1 MSEEMRNERM
11 SCENVVNGQDDNA
24 TERSLAQAASPEG
37 GAHDDSRMAARGS
50 QECEAATNCD
60 STASEGRDDA
70 LANNASKP
78 GSKPSL
84 DMLHGSLWK
93 SVPVFALPVALT
105 GILEQMSALIDTMM
119 VGQLSGEGGPAAMAA
134 VGSNTPIT
142 SLLLNLF
149 IGIALG
155 TNVVI
160 ANAIGSGD
168 RDTVHKAVHSSVSL
182 ASIGIVVIV
191 VGEVLAAPLLH
202 LLSVPAETFDQA
214 LLFLRV
220 YLLGMPSILLYN
232 FEAAIFRSVGITKMP
247 LQALAA
253 SSLINVALVF
263 VFIPLMGWGVA
274 GAAAATAVSYTVAA
288 AVLFF
293 RLCRIDSPIRLN
305 PRELRLDGPVLRRVI
320 RIGLPAGIQSAVF
333 SLANIV
339 IQACINGLGTEV
351 MAASSAVLSLEYVVY
366 NLLNSFSQACT
377 TFVGQNFGAGNIK
390 RCKKVL
396 FTTLAEAEVAELVML
411 AFLLGLGH
419 QILALFNP
427 DPAVISLGYLRMCA
441 IFPSYMFS
449 MAYENM
455 SGYLRGFG
463 ISLAPAILT
472 ALGVCGWRFFW
483 VSVVFPMNPTF
494 ERLMVIYPISL
505 GFTTLLIFIA
515 TMVIRPSR
523 LYATRQKALEA

>member
-1 MSEEMRNERM
+1 MSQASVEVA
-11 SCENVVNGQDDNA
+11 ENTVTNKVQVKSANK
-24 TERSLAQAASPEG
+24 PEKG
-37 GAHDDSRMAARGS
+37 K
-50 QECEAATNCD
+50 
-60 STASEGRDDA
+60 
-70 LANNASKP
+70 KP
-78 GSKPSL
+78 PL

-93 SVPVFALPVALT
+93 TIPVFALPVALT
-105 GILEQMSALIDTMM
+105 GILEQMSSLIDTMM
-119 VGQLSGEGGPAAMAA
+119 VGQLSGANAMAA

-142 SLLLNLF
+142 SLILNLF

-160 ANAIGSGD
+160 ANAIGSD
-168 RDTVHKAVHSSVSL
+168 DMATVRKAVHSSVT
-182 ASIGIVVIV
+182 
-191 VGEVLAAPLLH
+191 LAAGGILVTLLGELLAEPLLH
-202 LLSVPAETFDQA
+202 LLNVPSDTFPQA
-214 LLFLRV
+214 ITFLRV

-253 SSLINVALVF
+253 SSVINVALVF
-263 VFIPLMGWGVA
+263 VFIPVLGWGVA

-293 RLCRIDSPIRLN
+293 RLVRIDSPIRLE
-305 PRELRLDGPVLRRVI
+305 PRELGIDGPVLRRVV
-320 RIGLPAGIQSAVF
+320 RIGLPAGVQSAVF

-339 IQACINGLGTEV
+339 IQACINSLGTEV

-377 TFVGQNFGAGNIK
+377 TFVGQNFGAGNIR
-390 RCKKVL
+390 RCKSVL
-396 FTTLAEAEVAELVML
+396 LTSLAEAEVVELVML
-411 AFLLGLGH
+411 AILLGFGH
-419 QILALFNP
+419 QILSLFNG
-427 DPAVISLGYLRMCA
+427 DPEVIRLGYFRMCM

-483 VSVVFPMNPTF
+483 VSVVFPAAPSF
-494 ERLMVIYPISL
+494 ERLMMIYPISL
-505 GFTTLLIFIA
+505 GFTTMLIFIA
-515 TMVIRPSR
+515 LMAIRPSKM
-523 LYATRQKALEA
+523 YAQRTK

>member
-1 MSEEMRNERM
+1 M
-11 SCENVVNGQDDNA
+11 SCENTVQGMNESKSSEAETGLTKQGHPIAADK
-24 TERSLAQAASPEG
+24 EPGKRSQK
-37 GAHDDSRMAARGS
+37 
-50 QECEAATNCD
+50 
-60 STASEGRDDA
+60 
-70 LANNASKP
+70 KP
-78 GSKPSL
+78 PL

-93 SVPVFALPVALT
+93 TVPVFALPVALT
-105 GILEQMSALIDTMM
+105 GILEQLSSLIDTMM
-119 VGQLSGEGGPAAMAA
+119 VGQLSGEAGPAAMAA

-160 ANAIGSGD
+160 ANAIGSD
-168 RDTVHKAVHSSVSL
+168 DMDTVHKAVHSSVSM
-182 ASIGIVVIV
+182 AAIGFVVIA
-191 VGEVLAAPLLH
+191 VGELFAAPLLN
-202 LLSVPAETFDQA
+202 LLSVPAETLPQA
-214 LLFLRV
+214 LMFLRV

-263 VFIPLMGWGVA
+263 VFIPCLGWGVA

-288 AVLFF
+288 AVLFV

-305 PRELRLDGPVLRRVI
+305 PRELRLDGPVLRRVV
-320 RIGLPAGIQSAVF
+320 RIGLPAGLQSAVF

-339 IQACINGLGTEV
+339 IQSCINGLGTEV
-351 MAASSAVLSLEYVVY
+351 MAASSAVLSIEYVVY
-366 NLLNSFSQACT
+366 NLLNSFAQACT
-377 TFVGQNFGAGNIK
+377 TFVGQNFGAGNIE

-396 FTTLAEAEVAELVML
+396 LTTLVEAEAVELVML
-411 AFLLGLGH
+411 ALLLGLGH

-427 DPAVISLGYLRMCA
+427 DPVVIRLGYYRMLM
-441 IFPSYMFS
+441 IFPSYMAS

-472 ALGVCGWRFFW
+472 AIGVCGWRFFW
-483 VSVVFPMNPTF
+483 VSCVYPSNPCF
-494 ERLMVIYPISL
+494 EWLMIIYPISL
-505 GFTTLLIFIA
+505 VSTALLIFCA
-515 TMVIRPSR
+515 MMVIRPSKV
-523 LYATRQKALEA
+523 YAKRARA